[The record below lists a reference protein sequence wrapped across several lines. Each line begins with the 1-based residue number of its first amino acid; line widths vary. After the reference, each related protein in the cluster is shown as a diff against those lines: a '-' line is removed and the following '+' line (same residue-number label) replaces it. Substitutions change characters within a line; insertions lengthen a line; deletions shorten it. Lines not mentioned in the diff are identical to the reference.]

1 MRRKPRLVD
10 KIAHGM
16 SMFLS
21 GPAPGFGLALGK
33 LGGQALKGITDNV
46 QHYRRQRGGGWW
58 SDLKRNTRQGYK
70 ETQDLIKQNKVLQ
83 RLLTNRPWGGEE
95 DYDDDVVN
103 EVDFKSIGPRHGR
116 IRESRGLGNG

>member
-1 MRRKPRLVD
+1 MAVQRRRRRKRKQRGGALIRRKPRLVD

-46 QHYRRQRGGGWW
+46 QHYRRQRSGGWW
-58 SDLKRNTRQGYK
+58 SDFKRNTRQGYK
-70 ETQDLIKQNKVLQ
+70 ETRDAIKQNKALQ
-83 RLLTNRPWGGEE
+83 RLLMNRSW
-95 DYDDDVVN
+95 
-103 EVDFKSIGPRHGR
+103 
-116 IRESRGLGNG
+116 

>member
-46 QHYRRQRGGGWW
+46 QHYRRRQRGGGWW
-58 SDLKRNTRQGYK
+58 SDFKRNTRQGYK
-70 ETQDLIKQNKVLQ
+70 ETQGLIKQDKVLQ
-83 RLLTNRPWGGEE
+83 RLLMNRSW
-95 DYDDDVVN
+95 
-103 EVDFKSIGPRHGR
+103 
-116 IRESRGLGNG
+116 

>member
-46 QHYRRQRGGGWW
+46 QHYRRHEVGVGGPI
-58 SDLKRNTRQGYK
+58 SNAIPVKAIKRRKTSS
-70 ETQDLIKQNKVLQ
+70 NKTKPFNVC
-83 RLLTNRPWGGEE
+83 
-95 DYDDDVVN
+95 
-103 EVDFKSIGPRHGR
+103 
-116 IRESRGLGNG
+116 

>member
-1 MRRKPRLVD
+1 MAVQRRRRRRRKRKQRGGALIRRKPRLVD

-46 QHYRRQRGGGWW
+46 QHYRQRGRGWW
-58 SDLKRNTRQGYK
+58 QDFKRNTRQGYK
-70 ETQDLIKQNKVLQ
+70 ETRDAIKQDKALQ
-83 RLLTNRPWGGEE
+83 RLLTSRPW
-95 DYDDDVVN
+95 Y
-103 EVDFKSIGPRHGR
+103 P
-116 IRESRGLGNG
+116 

>member
-1 MRRKPRLVD
+1 MAVQRRRRRRRKRKQRGGALIRRKPRLVD

-58 SDLKRNTRQGYK
+58 SDFKRNTRQGYK
-70 ETQDLIKQNKVLQ
+70 ETQDAIKQNKALQ
-83 RLLTNRPWGGEE
+83 RLLMNRSW
-95 DYDDDVVN
+95 
-103 EVDFKSIGPRHGR
+103 
-116 IRESRGLGNG
+116 

>member
-1 MRRKPRLVD
+1 MKRLRRQRRKRKQRGGALIRRKPRLVD

-58 SDLKRNTRQGYK
+58 SDFKRNTRQGYK
-70 ETQDLIKQNKVLQ
+70 ETRDVIKQNKALQ
-83 RLLTNRPWGGEE
+83 RLLTNRSW
-95 DYDDDVVN
+95 
-103 EVDFKSIGPRHGR
+103 
-116 IRESRGLGNG
+116 

>member
-46 QHYRRQRGGGWW
+46 QHYRRRQRGGGWW
-58 SDLKRNTRQGYK
+58 SDFKRNTRQGYK
-70 ETQDLIKQNKVLQ
+70 ETQDLIKQDKALQ
-83 RLLTNRPWGGEE
+83 RLLTGRLMVILEE
-95 DYDDDVVN
+95 DYDDDDVVN
-103 EVDFKSIGPRHGR
+103 EVVF
-116 IRESRGLGNG
+116 